1 MCVCVYQ
8 RELAGEKAGA
18 FLGQPAVFYFL
29 PAELEQQRKWEGV
42 ASFFGIA
49 RTAC

>member
-29 PAELEQQRKWEGV
+29 PAELEGEGV